1 MILLK
6 GDTKHKQH
14 EGINYTTSFPSS
26 MKATTVK
33 TVFDLTIFI
42 GWLLR

>member
-6 GDTKHKQH
+6 GDMKHKQH
-14 EGINYTTSFPSS
+14 EGINYTTFSSS

-33 TVFDLTIFI
+33 TFLDLTIFI